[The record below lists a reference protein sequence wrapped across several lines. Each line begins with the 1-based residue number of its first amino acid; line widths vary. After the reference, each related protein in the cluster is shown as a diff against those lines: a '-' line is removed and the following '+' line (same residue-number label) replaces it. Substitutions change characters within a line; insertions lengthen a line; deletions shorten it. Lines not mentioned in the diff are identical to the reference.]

1 MASRLNSSS
10 YGEVGNL
17 PAPRPPVSH
26 ALLDDLNYIAKVDT
40 SKMRNIMLCYPESCL
55 EAFELADDLDLP
67 EIISPMPKNIVFLG
81 MGGSSIGGS
90 LIKAWATE
98 HSKIPIVLSQ
108 DYHLPSFV
116 DRYSFVVAV
125 SYSGDTE
132 ETLSAFV
139 EAVERGSTVVSVASG
154 GKLAEFSDELKIPCV
169 RLPPGLPPRGALP
182 YLFMPLLSLI
192 SRAGINVDPE
202 ERDEMIEVGRTLRN
216 ELRPESKFSNNRAK
230 QIAFELHG
238 FIPVIYGWGRYVPVA
253 QRMKTQL
260 NENSKMLA
268 FWSTLP
274 EADHNDVVG
283 WEGDKENSKKFCALV
298 IRDSQEPEEIWNRI
312 ESTKRIVLESNLG
325 KVIEIKAIGET
336 PLARMFSVISMGDL
350 VSLYAAILRGVD
362 PTPVKVIERLKID
375 MTGNLGVTSL
385 LEKKVKNMKFG

>member
-1 MASRLNSSS
+1 MCEASAR
-10 YGEVGNL
+10 V
-17 PAPRPPVSH
+17 A
-26 ALLDDLNYIAKVDT
+26 
-40 SKMRNIMLCYPESCL
+40 PES
-55 EAFELADDLDLP
+55 
-67 EIISPMPKNIVFLG
+67 
-81 MGGSSIGGS
+81 
-90 LIKAWATE
+90 
-98 HSKIPIVLSQ
+98 
-108 DYHLPSFV
+108 
-116 DRYSFVVAV
+116 
-125 SYSGDTE
+125 
-132 ETLSAFV
+132 
-139 EAVERGSTVVSVASG
+139 
-154 GKLAEFSDELKIPCV
+154 
-169 RLPPGLPPRGALP
+169 ALP

-230 QIAFELHG
+230 QIAFGLHG

-325 KVIEIKAIGET
+325 KVIEIRAIGET